1 MEKYSRNV
9 TMLTLFDKLYMHIA
23 WQNSISFKE
32 NVFLKSFQGSW
43 FVVSGYCGQYV
54 KSVVEGIVGDPM
66 CRLLILCLVGGG
78 KQRLVGGAGLGVL
91 LNAEGVGGLVLG
103 SSWCPLLGGGLC
115 GYLFSLGFL
124 YIWNKR
130 DDW

>member
-9 TMLTLFDKLYMHIA
+9 TMLTLFDKIYMHTV
-23 WQNSISFKE
+23 WQNSVSLKQCFW
-32 NVFLKSFQGSW
+32 KSFQWSW
-43 FVVSGYCGQYV
+43 FVVSGYCDQYV

-78 KQRLVGGAGLGVL
+78 KERLVGGAGLGVL

-103 SSWCPLLGGGLC
+103 SSWCPLLGGSLC
-115 GYLFSLGFL
+115 GYLFSFGFL